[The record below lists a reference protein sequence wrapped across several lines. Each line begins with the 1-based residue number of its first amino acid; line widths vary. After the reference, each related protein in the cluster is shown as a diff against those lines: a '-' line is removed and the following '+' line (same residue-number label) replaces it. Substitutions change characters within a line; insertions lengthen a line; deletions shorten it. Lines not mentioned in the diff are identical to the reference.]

1 MGCCVCYNGLFWEH
15 FWLRDFGLFVMIV
28 LVIDWWDSLSC
39 LFWRFVWA
47 CFDWMIVDRFLL
59 LLLWLI
65 NMIVYCDWLFIV
77 KEFWL
82 SDCGLFDVVVFVID
96 FAVVWCN
103 FVLVFYWT
111 AVILC
116 ERRKIMVGRCIAMLP
131 LLTYVKKSALWFK
144 RLIFWFGRVFFVV
157 KTLLCSER
165 RFASGTS

>member
-1 MGCCVCYNGLFWEH
+1 MHFVVIACCVCLWVFFIER
-15 FWLRDFGLFVMIV
+15 LCGLFVVIDFT
-28 LVIDWWDSLSC
+28 IDWWNSFSC
-39 LFWRFVWA
+39 LFWRFVWV

-59 LLLWLI
+59 LLLWFI

-111 AVILC
+111 AVILW
-116 ERRKIMVGRCIAMLP
+116 ERRKIKVGRRIAMLP
-131 LLTYVKKSALWFK
+131 LLNPVSK
-144 RLIFWFGRVFFVV
+144 RVR
-157 KTLLCSER
+157 
-165 RFASGTS
+165 SGSSG